1 MTVYATIWGVLAVL
15 LIMLSVY
22 RKMKSRDED
31 DSVHVSGANWSIID
45 KQQTMAH
52 SLAQLDRAGLILTI
66 ITVVYGLAL
75 AGAYIYNIWQQGQK
89 IVY

>member
-1 MTVYATIWGVLAVL
+1 MTVYTTVWGALALL
-15 LIMLSVY
+15 LIMLAVY
-22 RKMKSRDED
+22 RKMKTREED
-31 DSVHVSGANWSIID
+31 DSVHVSGANWSVVD

-52 SLAQLDRAGLILTI
+52 SIAQIDRVGLILTI

-75 AGAYIYNIWQQGQK
+75 AGVYIYNIWQQGQK